1 MTTYATVPSVEY
13 DDGPAK
19 WLIYP
24 AVLFMV
30 IGMSFGVFISFNAF
44 VFPDYFSGEYVTFGR
59 LRPVHVGDVT
69 LLWLLSVNI
78 GLFYFFVPRLC
89 GVPLWSS
96 RMAYISIALWW
107 LSLTIG
113 TFSYPWGTNFGWEY
127 AELPEW
133 VWWLPP
139 KIVFT
144 VAWVLTV
151 FNLFATIATRRFK
164 KMYVSLW
171 YVMGTLIWTTFTYL
185 AGSYGVY
192 LVPGGISRVN
202 VNFFYMHNLVG
213 LIYTPMGLAIAYYA
227 LPKLARTPIYSHRL
241 SMIGFWTIAF
251 VYAWVGAHHLIHGP
265 ISQWLQTTAIV
276 FSIWL
281 FIPVWSVVT
290 NLTATLKDN
299 WQVYNQNAAIRFLQM
314 GVVFYLITCVQG
326 PLQALRNVNEIT
338 SKTDWIIGHSHISL
352 YATFSFFAIAGVYQA
367 LPYLTKKP
375 LWSPRMADWHFSLN
389 LFGSVFFILSLWLG
403 GFLQG
408 MMWSDWANGTTYAQ
422 FHNNLTVRPFL
433 DTVADMRTWWTL
445 RSWGGVI
452 VLFANLLFV
461 VNIFNTILLP
471 EREVEERA
479 YA

>member
-1 MTTYATVPSVEY
+1 
-13 DDGPAK
+13 
-19 WLIYP
+19 
-24 AVLFMV
+24 
-30 IGMSFGVFISFNAF
+30 
-44 VFPDYFSGEYVTFGR
+44 
-59 LRPVHVGDVT
+59 
-69 LLWLLSVNI
+69 
-78 GLFYFFVPRLC
+78 
-89 GVPLWSS
+89 
-96 RMAYISIALWW
+96 
-107 LSLTIG
+107 
-113 TFSYPWGTNFGWEY
+113 
-127 AELPEW
+127 
-133 VWWLPP
+133 
-139 KIVFT
+139 
-144 VAWVLTV
+144 
-151 FNLFATIATRRFK
+151 
-164 KMYVSLW
+164 
-171 YVMGTLIWTTFTYL
+171 
-185 AGSYGVY
+185 
-192 LVPGGISRVN
+192 
-202 VNFFYMHNLVG
+202 
-213 LIYTPMGLAIAYYA
+213 
-227 LPKLARTPIYSHRL
+227 
-241 SMIGFWTIAF
+241 
-251 VYAWVGAHHLIHGP
+251 
-265 ISQWLQTTAIV
+265 
-276 FSIWL
+276 
-281 FIPVWSVVT
+281 VVT